1 MRIASTDKYKE
12 VPTPCHL
19 RMRYSH
25 PAILK
30 YARCNKLTTQRK
42 SRSSFFLNGL
52 HGPGEGS
59 ASRLRHCVPITWVPS
74 AQKPTNF
81 SKKAFLKVSM
91 QDSGPIL
98 LPGLSQ
104 KTRRTLKKLAPIR
117 PIRFCKVND
126 LFISYRWVGGPL
138 KPLKRSQIFNIPN
151 RSQSQNCQVAILFN
165 IPKDP

>member
-1 MRIASTDKYKE
+1 
-12 VPTPCHL
+12 
-19 RMRYSH
+19 MRYSH

-74 AQKPTNF
+74 AQKPTIF

-117 PIRFCKVND
+117 PIPAYSKSVTF
-126 LFISYRWVGGPL
+126 LSHRWVGGPL
-138 KPLKRSQIFNIPN
+138 KPLNRSQIFNIPK

-165 IPKDP
+165 FPLDP